1 MTELLHLD
9 IARQKLSIADAI
21 AARTAAVAKEA

>member
-21 AARTAAVAKEA
+21 AARSAAVTKEA